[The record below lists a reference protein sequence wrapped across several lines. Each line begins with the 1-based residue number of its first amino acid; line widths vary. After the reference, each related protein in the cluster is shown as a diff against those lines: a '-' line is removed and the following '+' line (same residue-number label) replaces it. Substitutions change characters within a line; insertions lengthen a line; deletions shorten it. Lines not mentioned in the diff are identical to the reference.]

1 MILRYNKF
9 IEEDLLFESLINET
23 YVYYVKDFKDVLYK
37 LSKQSEIAK
46 DLIDLEY
53 KDVKNDMTFI
63 SLSDREG
70 YISGSTLRNLKNNVE
85 KSFTDWAKGHNL
97 GDERTKQILDIM
109 LSKIDKGETTQTDVD
124 HMFNEYDLK
133 SKSRN
138 DVKLGRLV
146 NALLP
151 GRYTSKDIEEFTNKF
166 KASLSKQGEYFEEVY
181 GEDINHWYNA
191 DNYKEM
197 SGTLGNSCMARKSG
211 LFKIYTENPDVCKML
226 ILIEDDELI
235 GRALVWKLSSI
246 KIYGKDPAQD
256 SWFMDRQYT
265 IKDSDVEKFRNY
277 AKEKG
282 WIYKSSNNHHSF
294 SNVTIDGEEKNATLE
309 VQLKAKNYGRYP
321 YMDTFKRFDP
331 NEGILYNDNDEDES
345 YEGQYILNDTQGG
358 YDEIAS
364 GVWSEWHDRRIP
376 HDEAV
381 WSDWADSYLWRDR
394 ATYVETGSRRNRD
407 SWYPE
412 DCDDIVYDEWID
424 EPIHTDDAVYSEAY
438 GYYLYDENAVRTI
451 DEILSDGDV
460 TTDDGWRHTDDDDII
475 RISEFD
481 DMLWYKK
488 LSEEFRDWTYNDH
501 THIVVDNLIK
511 NYKGEWIPKI
521 LEIEIYKVLDSD
533 ENDEV
538 PVDLGGIEWLT
549 EVDAL
554 ILGWKLN
561 KEEERVIDKIQ
572 YNKNIESLIPRLVRK
587 IAPKLRLWTDKVEG
601 KGQQRLQF
609 EEPEGIKKAEQL
621 MNEKVLKD
629 LRIRHEELDAR
640 EWIYED

>member
-109 LSKIDKGETTQTDVD
+109 LSKIDKGETTQTDVN
-124 HMFNEYDLK
+124 HIFNEYDLK

-151 GRYTSKDIEEFTNKF
+151 GKYTSKDIEEFTNKF
-166 KASLSKQGEYFEEVY
+166 KASLSKQGEYFEEVS
-181 GEDINHWYNA
+181 GDTINIWYNA

-226 ILIEDDELI
+226 ILIEDDKLI

-246 KIYGKDPAQD
+246 KIYGKDPVQD

-294 SNVTIDGEEKNATLE
+294 SNVTIEGEEKNATLE
-309 VQLKAKNYGRYP
+309 VQVKATNYGRYP

-331 NEGILYNDNDEDES
+331 NEGILYNDDDEDES
-345 YEGQYILNDTQGG
+345 YEGQYILNDTGGG

-376 HDEAV
+376 HDQAV
-381 WSDWADSYLWRDR
+381 WSDWADSYLNRDY
-394 ATYVETGSRRNRD
+394 ATYIETGSRRNRD

-412 DCDDIVYDEWID
+412 DCDDIVYDEWIG
-424 EPIHTDDAVYSEAY
+424 EPIHTDDSVYSEAY
-438 GYYLYDENAVRTI
+438 GYSIYDANAVKTI
-451 DEILSDGDV
+451 DEIMSDGDV
-460 TTDDGWRHTDDDDII
+460 TTDDGWRHKDDDDII
-475 RISEFD
+475 RISEFN
-481 DMLWYKK
+481 DMLWYEK

-521 LEIEIYKVLDSD
+521 LEIEIYKVLESD
-533 ENDEV
+533 ENDED
-538 PVDLGGIEWLT
+538 PVDLRGIEWLT

-554 ILGWKLN
+554 ILGCKLN
-561 KEEERVIDKIQ
+561 KKEERVIDKIQ
-572 YNKNIESLIPRLVRK
+572 YNKDIESLIPRLIRK

>member
-23 YVYYVKDFKDVLYK
+23 YVYYVKDFKEVLYK

-53 KDVKNDMTFI
+53 RDVKNDMTFI

-85 KSFTDWAKGHNL
+85 KSFKDWAEDHNL

-109 LSKIDKGETTQTDVD
+109 LSKIDKGETTQTDVN

-151 GRYTSKDIEEFTNKF
+151 GKYTSKDIEEFTNKF
-166 KASLSKQGEYFEEVY
+166 KAALSKQGEYFDEVS
-181 GEDINHWYNA
+181 GDAINIWYNA

-226 ILIEDDELI
+226 ILLEDDKLI

-246 KIYGKDPAQD
+246 KIYGKDPVQD

-282 WIYKSSNNHHSF
+282 WIYKSSNNHHSYC
-294 SNVTIDGEEKNATLE
+294 NVTIEGEEKNATLE
-309 VQLKAKNYGRYP
+309 VQVKATNYGRYP
-321 YMDTFKRFDP
+321 YMDTFRRFDP

-345 YEGQYILNDTQGG
+345 YEGQYILNDTGGG
-358 YDEIAS
+358 YEEIAS

-376 HDEAV
+376 HDQAV
-381 WSDWADSYLWRDR
+381 WSDWADSYLNRDY

-438 GYYLYDENAVRTI
+438 GYSIYDQNAVEVIGNI
-451 DEILSDGDV
+451 DSDGEA
-460 TTDDGWRHTDDDDII
+460 TGAEENWYHKDDDDII
-475 RISEFD
+475 RSSAYD
-481 DMLWYKK
+481 DQTWFKVLSQEWSSWVDYNWALRELFTLDYKDEPIPLRYK
-488 LSEEFRDWTYNDH
+488 LDIYR
-501 THIVVDNLIK
+501 I
-511 NYKGEWIPKI
+511 KGEKPEE
-521 LEIEIYKVLDSD
+521 LENIEYLS
-533 ENDEV
+533 
-538 PVDLGGIEWLT
+538 

-554 ILGWKLN
+554 LLGVKVDNKKERLTDKFEYELSVFEIRDMIKSKL
-561 KEEERVIDKIQ
+561 KSEIKRIEDIIEEKGQLQIKFSDEEKDKYMNQLRKRLERYQERVEEIDT
-572 YNKNIESLIPRLVRK
+572 NKFIEK
-587 IAPKLRLWTDKVEG
+587 
-601 KGQQRLQF
+601 
-609 EEPEGIKKAEQL
+609 
-621 MNEKVLKD
+621 
-629 LRIRHEELDAR
+629 
-640 EWIYED
+640 

>member
-46 DLIDLEY
+46 ELIDLEY

-85 KSFTDWAKGHNL
+85 KSFTDWAKDHNL

-109 LSKIDKGETTQTDVD
+109 LSKIDKGETTQTDVN
-124 HMFNEYDLK
+124 HLFNEYDLK

-151 GRYTSKDIEEFTNKF
+151 GKYTSKDIEEFTNKF
-166 KASLSKQGEYFEEVY
+166 KAALSKQGERFEEVS

-211 LFKIYTENPDVCKML
+211 LFKIYTENTDVCKML
-226 ILIEDDELI
+226 ILVEDDELI

-246 KIYGKDPAQD
+246 KIYGKDPVQD

-294 SNVTIDGEEKNATLE
+294 SNVTIEGEEKNATLE
-309 VQLKAKNYGRYP
+309 VQVKATNYGRYP

-331 NEGILYNDNDEDES
+331 NEGILYNDDDEDES
-345 YEGQYILNDTQGG
+345 YEGQYILNDTGGG

-381 WSDWADSYLWRDR
+381 WSDWADSYLNREY

-407 SWYPE
+407 AWYPE

-438 GYYLYDENAVRTI
+438 GYSLYDANAVEVIKRI
-451 DEILSDGDV
+451 DTDGEAMGADSN
-460 TTDDGWRHTDDDDII
+460 WYHKDDDDII
-475 RISEFD
+475 
-481 DMLWYKK
+481 KA
-488 LSEEFRDWTYNDH
+488 
-501 THIVVDNLIK
+501 
-511 NYKGEWIPKI
+511 GEYRGQTW
-521 LEIEIYKVLDSD
+521 YKVLSKKWDSWVDYDWALRDLFTLDYKD
-533 ENDEV
+533 EPIPIGYKLDIYRIKGDKPEELE
-538 PVDLGGIEWLT
+538 DIEYLS

-554 ILGWKLN
+554 LLGVKVDNEKERLTDKFAYEESILSIRDMIKSKLN
-561 KEEERVIDKIQ
+561 SEIKRIEDVIEEKGQLQIKFSEEDKDKYRQQLRKRLERFQERVEEIDK
-572 YNKNIESLIPRLVRK
+572 NEFIEK
-587 IAPKLRLWTDKVEG
+587 
-601 KGQQRLQF
+601 
-609 EEPEGIKKAEQL
+609 
-621 MNEKVLKD
+621 
-629 LRIRHEELDAR
+629 
-640 EWIYED
+640 

>member
-1 MILRYNKF
+1 MILRYNSF
-9 IEEDLLFESLINET
+9 IENDLLFESLINET
-23 YVYYVKDFKDVLYK
+23 YVYFVKDFKDVLNK

-70 YISGSTLRNLKNNVE
+70 YISGSTLRNLKKNVE
-85 KSFTDWAKGHNL
+85 KSFTDWGKENNL

-151 GRYTSKDIEEFTNKF
+151 GKYTSKDIEEFTNKF
-166 KASLSKQGEYFEEVY
+166 KAALSKQGEYFEEVY
-181 GEDINHWYNA
+181 GEDIENWYSA
-191 DNYKEM
+191 GNYKEM
-197 SGTLGNSCMARKSG
+197 SGTLGNSCMAQKTG

-226 ILIEDDELI
+226 ILLEDDKLI
-235 GRALVWKLSSI
+235 GRALVWKLNSI
-246 KIYGKDPAQD
+246 KIYGKNPAQD

-294 SNVTIDGEEKNATLE
+294 TNVTIEGEEKNATLE
-309 VQLKAKNYGRYP
+309 VQVKATNYGRYP
-321 YMDTFKRFDP
+321 YMDTFRRYDP
-331 NEGILYNDNDEDES
+331 NEGILYNDDDEDES
-345 YEGQYILNDTQGG
+345 YEGQYILNDTGG
-358 YDEIAS
+358 SYEEIAS

-376 HDEAV
+376 HDQAV
-381 WSDWADSYLWRDR
+381 WSDWADSYLNRDY

-438 GYYLYDENAVRTI
+438 GYSIYDQNAVEVINRI
-451 DEILSDGDV
+451 DSDGEALGADSN
-460 TTDDGWRHTDDDDII
+460 WYHRDDDDII
-475 RISEFD
+475 RAGEYRNQI
-481 DMLWYKK
+481 WYDV
-488 LSEEFRDWTYNDH
+488 LSKEWSNWVDYDWALRELFTLDYKDEPIPIQFQLQTY
-501 THIVVDNLIK
+501 
-511 NYKGEWIPKI
+511 KI
-521 LEIEIYKVLDSD
+521 TGDKPEDLEDIEYLS
-533 ENDEV
+533 
-538 PVDLGGIEWLT
+538 

-554 ILGWKLN
+554 LLGVKVDNEKERLTDKFTYELTVFEIRDMLKSKL
-561 KEEERVIDKIQ
+561 KSEIKRISDIIGDKGQLQIKFDEEEREKYFKQLTSRLERFQSRLEEIDTNQ
-572 YNKNIESLIPRLVRK
+572 FIEK
-587 IAPKLRLWTDKVEG
+587 
-601 KGQQRLQF
+601 
-609 EEPEGIKKAEQL
+609 
-621 MNEKVLKD
+621 
-629 LRIRHEELDAR
+629 
-640 EWIYED
+640 

>member
-1 MILRYNKF
+1 MILRYNSF
-9 IEEDLLFESLINET
+9 IENDLLFESLINET
-23 YVYYVKDFKDVLYK
+23 YVYFVKDFKDVLNK

-70 YISGSTLRNLKNNVE
+70 YISGSTLRNLKKNVE
-85 KSFTDWAKGHNL
+85 KSFTDWGKENNL

-151 GRYTSKDIEEFTNKF
+151 GKYTSKDIEEFTNKF
-166 KASLSKQGEYFEEVY
+166 KAALSKQGEYFEEVY
-181 GEDINHWYNA
+181 GEDIENWYSA
-191 DNYKEM
+191 GNYKEM
-197 SGTLGNSCMARKSG
+197 SGTLGNSCMAQKTG

-226 ILIEDDELI
+226 ILIEDDKLI
-235 GRALVWKLSSI
+235 GRALVWKLNSI

-294 SNVTIDGEEKNATLE
+294 TNVTIEGEEKNATLE
-309 VQLKAKNYGRYP
+309 VQVKATNYGRYP
-321 YMDTFKRFDP
+321 YMDTFRRFDP
-331 NEGILYNDNDEDES
+331 NEGILYNDDDEDES
-345 YEGQYILNDTQGG
+345 YEGQYILNDTGGG
-358 YDEIAS
+358 YEEIAS

-376 HDEAV
+376 HDQAV
-381 WSDWADSYLWRDR
+381 WSDWADSYLNRDY

-438 GYYLYDENAVRTI
+438 GYYLYDQNAVEVIKRI
-451 DEILSDGDV
+451 DTDGEALGADSN
-460 TTDDGWRHTDDDDII
+460 WYHRDDDDII
-475 RISEFD
+475 RAGEYRNQI
-481 DMLWYKK
+481 WYDV
-488 LSEEFRDWTYNDH
+488 LSKEWSNWVDCDWALRELFTLDYKDEPIPIQFQLETY
-501 THIVVDNLIK
+501 
-511 NYKGEWIPKI
+511 KI
-521 LEIEIYKVLDSD
+521 TGDKPEDLEDIEYLS
-533 ENDEV
+533 
-538 PVDLGGIEWLT
+538 

-554 ILGWKLN
+554 LLGVKVDNEKERLTDKFTYELTVFEIRDMLKSKLKSEIKRIEDIIEEKGQLQIKFSDED
-561 KEEERVIDKIQ
+561 KEKYMNQLRKRLERYQERVEEIDTNQ
-572 YNKNIESLIPRLVRK
+572 FIEK
-587 IAPKLRLWTDKVEG
+587 
-601 KGQQRLQF
+601 
-609 EEPEGIKKAEQL
+609 
-621 MNEKVLKD
+621 
-629 LRIRHEELDAR
+629 
-640 EWIYED
+640 